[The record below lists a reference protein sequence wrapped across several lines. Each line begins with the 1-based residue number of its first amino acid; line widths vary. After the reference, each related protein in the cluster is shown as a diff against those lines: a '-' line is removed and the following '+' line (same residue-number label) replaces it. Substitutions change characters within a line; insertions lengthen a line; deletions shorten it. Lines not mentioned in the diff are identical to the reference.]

1 MKLLRPILA
10 AALALTCLTAQAQR
24 SERFGDYEIHYN
36 AIPTAMLAPEV
47 ARAYDVVRSRGRA
60 LITVTVLQHGRPV
73 SARMTGNVVND
84 AGQPQRLNLRE
95 VREGDGVYYIASA
108 RIDPPDRLRVELE
121 IRPRDATDAGYT
133 LSFEQAFFPE
143 E

>member
-10 AALALTCLTAQAQR
+10 AALALTCATAQAQR

-47 ARAYDVVRSRGRA
+47 ARAYDVARSRGRA
-60 LITVTVLQHGRPV
+60 LVTVTVLRDGRSLP
-73 SARMTGNVVND
+73 ARMTGNAIND
-84 AGQPQRLNLRE
+84 AGQPQGLSLRE
-95 VREGDGVYYIASA
+95 VREGGGIYYIATA

-121 IRPRDATDAGYT
+121 VRPRDTTDASYT
-133 LSFEQAFFPE
+133 LSFEQSFFPE